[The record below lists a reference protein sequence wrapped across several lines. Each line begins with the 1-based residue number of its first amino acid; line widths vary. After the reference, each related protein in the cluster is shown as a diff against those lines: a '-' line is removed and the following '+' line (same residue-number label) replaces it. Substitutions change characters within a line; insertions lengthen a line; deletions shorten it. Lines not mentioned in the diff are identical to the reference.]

1 MKKIMLIAGI
11 LIVLLAANAIA
22 VEYVHICLLDGESIP
37 ITKGYSSNS
46 GRGMLICGDGKCTA
60 HLRSGSG
67 WVDICVQNL
76 GAIYSPPGLL
86 SNCEGGCTFLNTIN
100 PEPLELEVGLPF
112 SNEGV
117 YTKQS
122 FYLNISTNKI
132 ANIDLIDSIAGSQV
146 NLCPNCRYYN
156 RPRTFKAGF
165 NDITIRAVKGNEI
178 VEKTITFIIDN
189 KKPIISKTLPLS
201 GKFAKSDFSIVYTE
215 DFVKEVL
222 FVYGNN
228 NTGFRQKNLT
238 NCASGKLQTCVASVD
253 LNDYNGKDIS
263 YVFNITDIAGN
274 KGSSRLTKVKVDLT
288 PPVVNNDNIFN
299 RTGSS
304 VIFKLN
310 ITESNMDRVYYTD
323 NGENEKILCSSL
335 SRGMCN
341 KKLSFRIGNHSIQLF
356 VRDKAGNQVTLGPYA
371 FTI

>member
-1 MKKIMLIAGI
+1 
-11 LIVLLAANAIA
+11 
-22 VEYVHICLLDGESIP
+22 
-37 ITKGYSSNS
+37 
-46 GRGMLICGDGKCTA
+46 
-60 HLRSGSG
+60 
-67 WVDICVQNL
+67 
-76 GAIYSPPGLL
+76 
-86 SNCEGGCTFLNTIN
+86 
-100 PEPLELEVGLPF
+100 
-112 SNEGV
+112 
-117 YTKQS
+117 
-122 FYLNISTNKI
+122 
-132 ANIDLIDSIAGSQV
+132 
-146 NLCPNCRYYN
+146 
-156 RPRTFKAGF
+156 
-165 NDITIRAVKGNEI
+165 
-178 VEKTITFIIDN
+178 
-189 KKPIISKTLPLS
+189 
-201 GKFAKSDFSIVYTE
+201 
-215 DFVKEVL
+215 
-222 FVYGNN
+222 
-228 NTGFRQKNLT
+228 
-238 NCASGKLQTCVASVD
+238 VASVD